1 MNENEIGNLVVDT
14 AVEIHKE
21 LGPGLAVKR
30 QVVVPIEFR
39 GMRFDEG
46 FRADLIVEGKV
57 VVELK
62 SVDTINRAH
71 QKQVLTYL
79 KLTGCKLGCL
89 LNFGEALMKN
99 GITRVINGKIQ

>member
-21 LGPGLAVKR
+21 LGPGLLESVYEAILARELERKGLAVKR

-71 QKQVLTYL
+71 
-79 KLTGCKLGCL
+79 
-89 LNFGEALMKN
+89 
-99 GITRVINGKIQ
+99 